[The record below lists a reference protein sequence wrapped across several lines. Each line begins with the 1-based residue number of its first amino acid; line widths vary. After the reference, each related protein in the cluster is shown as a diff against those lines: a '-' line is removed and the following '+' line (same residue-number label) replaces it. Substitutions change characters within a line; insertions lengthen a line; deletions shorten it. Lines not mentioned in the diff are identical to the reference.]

1 MQIQAVELQ
10 IRTEEYNSDMKQ
22 NEITQLESSLQNAEV
37 YSEVAGTVKEVNETP
52 ATDATG
58 QQKPFLSILSGEGFR
73 VKGTVSELNVGSLYQ
88 GQAVTVHSRVDEALV
103 WSGVID
109 TIETE
114 PTTDTNANIYY
125 GADSGQQ
132 SSKYNFYVTLNN
144 LDGLIL
150 GQHVYIQP
158 DLGLDLP
165 AGLWLPAFY
174 IAHDEEGSYVWAQ
187 GEDGSLEKRTVLL
200 GEYDSSNDRYAI
212 SEGVTE
218 EDFIAAP
225 QEDLQEGMPTTT
237 SSNLASEDSG
247 TVPGGEDMDGT
258 VDGTTDQ
265 PVDPGMGVL
274 PEVDA
279 GTAEVL
285 PEDSGETEGTEDY
298 ADDGEGA
305 ASDSLEGSPMEGLA
319 R

>member
-1 MQIQAVELQ
+1 M
-10 IRTEEYNSDMKQ
+10 
-22 NEITQLESSLQNAEV
+22 
-37 YSEVAGTVKEVNETP
+37 
-52 ATDATG
+52 
-58 QQKPFLSILSGEGFR
+58 
-73 VKGTVSELNVGSLYQ
+73 
-88 GQAVTVHSRVDEALV
+88 
-103 WSGVID
+103 
-109 TIETE
+109 
-114 PTTDTNANIYY
+114 
-125 GADSGQQ
+125 
-132 SSKYNFYVTLNN
+132 
-144 LDGLIL
+144 
-150 GQHVYIQP
+150 
-158 DLGLDLP
+158 
-165 AGLWLPAFY
+165 
-174 IAHDEEGSYVWAQ
+174 
-187 GEDGSLEKRTVLL
+187 LL

-285 PEDSGETEGTEDY
+285 PEEGGETEGTEDY